1 MRFIFIIWMHLQ
13 EKVGNKVSITYVSF
27 LMSKVQ
33 FNMQVYLDNTFLKRP
48 VFVTR
53 GADEQFRIYLKAN
66 NNSAGNF
73 L

>member
-1 MRFIFIIWMHLQ
+1 MIWMHFQ
-13 EKVGNKVSITYVSF
+13 EKVANKVSVTYVF
-27 LMSKVQ
+27 LLLSKVQ
-33 FNMQVYLDNTFLKRP
+33 FNMQIYLDNTFLKCP
-48 VFVTR
+48 VFVTP